1 MPQGNRMEK
10 VAGLVQTTLADILL
24 KGSED
29 KRFHMVTITSVSL
42 AKDMSSA
49 KVFVSIWDEEKVK
62 ETIKALNNAA
72 KYLRHALAQSKI
84 EMRVIPALKF
94 IYDDSTVRGNRIASL
109 LHSAL
114 KTLDNSENDDAD
126 NSGNND

>member
-1 MPQGNRMEK
+1 MAQGNRMQK

-42 AKDMSSA
+42 ARDMSSA

-62 ETIKALNNAA
+62 ETVKALNNAA
-72 KYLRHALAQSKI
+72 SYLRYALAQSKI

-109 LHSAL
+109 LNSAL
-114 KTLDNSENDDAD
+114 KNPDNSDD
-126 NSGNND
+126 NE

>member
-1 MPQGNRMEK
+1 MAQGNRMQK

-24 KGSED
+24 KESED

-42 AKDMSSA
+42 ARDMSSA

-62 ETIKALNNAA
+62 ETVKALNNAA
-72 KYLRHALAQSKI
+72 KYLRYALAHSKI
-84 EMRVIPALKF
+84 EMRVIPELKF

-114 KTLDNSENDDAD
+114 KKSDNSDD
-126 NSGNND
+126 NE

>member
-1 MPQGNRMEK
+1 MAQGNRMEK

-62 ETIKALNNAA
+62 DTIKALNNAA

-114 KTLDNSENDDAD
+114 KTTDNSENDDPD

>member
-1 MPQGNRMEK
+1 MAQGNRMQK

-24 KGSED
+24 KNSED
-29 KRFHMVTITSVSL
+29 KRFQMVTITSVSL

-62 ETIKALNNAA
+62 ETVKALNNAA
-72 KYLRHALAQSKI
+72 KFLRYALAQSKV

-94 IYDDSTVRGNRIASL
+94 IYDDSTVRGNRISSL
-109 LHSAL
+109 LHTAL
-114 KTLDNSENDDAD
+114 KNTDKD
-126 NSGNND
+126 NND

>member
-1 MPQGNRMEK
+1 MAQGNRMDR

-24 KGSED
+24 KESED
-29 KRFHMVTITSVSL
+29 SRFSMVTITSVSL

-62 ETIKALNNAA
+62 ETIAALNNAA

-84 EMRVIPALKF
+84 EMRVIPSLKF
-94 IYDDSTVRGNRIASL
+94 VYDDSTVRGNRISSL
-109 LHSAL
+109 LNTAL
-114 KTLDNSENDDAD
+114 K
-126 NSGNND
+126 NNKTGE

>member
-1 MPQGNRMEK
+1 MAQGNRMEK

-114 KTLDNSENDDAD
+114 KTTDNSENDDVD